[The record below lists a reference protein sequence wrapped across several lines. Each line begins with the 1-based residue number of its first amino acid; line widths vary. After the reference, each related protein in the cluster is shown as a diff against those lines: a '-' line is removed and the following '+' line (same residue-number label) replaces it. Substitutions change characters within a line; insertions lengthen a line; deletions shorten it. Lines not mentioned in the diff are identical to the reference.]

1 MFDFSTFTPEQI
13 EERMSALKAEI
24 STADEARLAE
34 LNSELDAIE
43 QRRAELVEI
52 EARKVEERARV
63 AEDNTLPVVKEIPQ
77 EERKKMDI
85 KEFRNTKQYIDA
97 FAEYIKTND
106 DTELRTLL
114 STNVEGGTIAVP
126 DFVANEIKTAWDNEM
141 LMSKVPTIE
150 IAGNYEVMFEISGTD
165 AVIHVEGSGA
175 VAEEELVEGIAKI
188 EPMSIKKWISI
199 SKTVMKLTGEAFL
212 NYIYR
217 ELAHKIAKKAADT
230 LVAKIA
236 ALPQVATATTPSAAK
251 IELAPD
257 VNTVD
262 EAISY
267 LSDEANNPIVIMNK
281 RTKPAFKAAA
291 KAAGYAVDPFEGCE
305 VVFNNSLPA
314 FSAATAGQVYMI
326 VGDMSGAIKTTP
338 DGDKVDYIFDEL
350 SRKKENLVEV
360 LGEQLM
366 GLGVVADKSFTL
378 VAKPQANG

>member
-1 MFDFSTFTPEQI
+1 MLDFSTFTPEQI
-13 EERMSALKAEI
+13 EERMTALKAEI

-77 EERKKMDI
+77 EERKRMDI

-188 EPMSIKKWISI
+188 EPISIKKWISI

-314 FSAATAGQVYMI
+314 FSAASAGQVYMI

>member
-141 LMSKVPTIE
+141 LMSKVLTIE

-314 FSAATAGQVYMI
+314 FSAASAGQVYMI

>member
-77 EERKKMDI
+77 EERKKMEM

-141 LMSKVPTIE
+141 LMSKVTTIE

-188 EPMSIKKWISI
+188 EPISIKKWISI

-314 FSAATAGQVYMI
+314 FSAASAGQVYMI

-338 DGDKVDYIFDEL
+338 DGDKVDFIFDEL

>member
-1 MFDFSTFTPEQI
+1 MFDYSTLTPDQI
-13 EERMSALKAEI
+13 EERVSALKSEI

-34 LNSELDAIE
+34 INDELEAIE
-43 QRRAELVEI
+43 SRRKELLEI
-52 EARKVEERARV
+52 EARKVEERKKV
-63 AEDNTLPVVKEIPQ
+63 AEDLTLPIIEETPQ
-77 EERKKMDI
+77 EARKMVDI
-85 KEFRNTKQYIDA
+85 KEFRNSKQYIDA

-126 DFVANEIKTAWDNEM
+126 DFVANEIRTAWDNEM
-141 LMSKVPTIE
+141 LMAKVPSIDVV
-150 IAGNYEVMFEISGTD
+150 GNYSVMFEISGTD

-175 VAEEELVEGIAKI
+175 VAEEELIEGIAKI
-188 EPMSIKKWISI
+188 EPESIKKWISV

-236 ALPQVATATTPSAAK
+236 ALPQVATATSPSAAK
-251 IELAPD
+251 LELAPD
-257 VNTVD
+257 VNTVG

-281 RTKPAFKAAA
+281 RTKPAFIAAA
-291 KAAGYAVDPFEGCE
+291 KAAGYALDPFDNCE
-305 VVFNNSLPA
+305 VVYNNSLPA

-326 VGDMSGAIKTTP
+326 VGDMSGTVKTTP
-338 DGDKVDYIFDEL
+338 GGDNVDFIFDEL

-360 LGEQLM
+360 LGEQLV

>member
-1 MFDFSTFTPEQI
+1 MFDFSTFTPDQI
-13 EERMSALKAEI
+13 EERISALKTEI
-24 STADEARLAE
+24 STADEARLSE
-34 LNSELDAIE
+34 INSELDAIE

>member
-236 ALPQVATATTPSAAK
+236 ALPQVATSTTPSAAK

>member
-1 MFDFSTFTPEQI
+1 MLDFSTFTPEQI
-13 EERMSALKAEI
+13 EERMTALKAEI

-77 EERKKMDI
+77 EERKRMDI

-188 EPMSIKKWISI
+188 EPISIKKWISI

-305 VVFNNSLPA
+305 IVFNNSLPA
-314 FSAATAGQVYMI
+314 YSAATAGQVYMI

>member
-85 KEFRNTKQYIDA
+85 KEFKNTKQYIDA

-126 DFVANEIKTAWDNEM
+126 DFVANEIRTAWDNEM
-141 LMSKVPTIE
+141 LMSRVPTIE

-188 EPMSIKKWISI
+188 EPISIKKWISI

-267 LSDEANNPIVIMNK
+267 LSDEANNPIVILNK

>member
-1 MFDFSTFTPEQI
+1 MLDFSTFTPEQI
-13 EERMSALKAEI
+13 EERMTALKAEI

-77 EERKKMDI
+77 EERKRMDI

-188 EPMSIKKWISI
+188 EPISIKKWISI

>member
-150 IAGNYEVMFEISGTD
+150 IAGNYEVMFEISATD

-188 EPMSIKKWISI
+188 EPISIKKWISI

-236 ALPQVATATTPSAAK
+236 ALPQVATSTTPSAAK

-262 EAISY
+262 DAISY

-305 VVFNNSLPA
+305 IVFNNSLPA

>member
-1 MFDFSTFTPEQI
+1 MFDYSTFTPDQI
-13 EERMSALKAEI
+13 EERISALKSEI
-24 STADEARLAE
+24 STADETRLSEINGE
-34 LNSELDAIE
+34 LEAIE
-43 QRRAELVEI
+43 ARRNELIEI
-52 EARKVEERARV
+52 EARKVEERKKV
-63 AEDNTLPVVKEIPQ
+63 AEDLTLPIIEEMPQ
-77 EERKKMDI
+77 EERKMVDI
-85 KEFRNTKQYIDA
+85 KEFRNSKEYVNA

-141 LMSKVPTIE
+141 LMAKVPTIA
-150 IAGNYEVMFEISGTD
+150 ISGNYEVMFEISGSD

-188 EPMSIKKWISI
+188 EPISIKKWISI

-230 LVAKIA
+230 LVAKIKV
-236 ALPQVATATTPSAAK
+236 LPQVATSTTPSAAK

-257 VNTVD
+257 VNTVG

-267 LSDEANNPIVIMNK
+267 LSDEANNPVVIMNK
-281 RTKPAFKAAA
+281 RTKPAFIAAA
-291 KAAGYAVDPFEGCE
+291 KAAGYALDPFDNCE
-305 VVFNNSLPA
+305 VIYNNSLPA
-314 FSAATAGQVYMI
+314 FSAATAGEVYMI
-326 VGDMSGAIKTTP
+326 VGDLNGAVKTTP
-338 DGDKVDYIFDEL
+338 DGDSVDYIFDEL

>member
-1 MFDFSTFTPEQI
+1 MFDYSTFTPDQI
-13 EERMSALKAEI
+13 EERINALKSEI
-24 STADEARLAE
+24 STADEARLSEINGE
-34 LNSELDAIE
+34 LEAIE
-43 QRRAELVEI
+43 ARRNELIEI
-52 EARKVEERARV
+52 EARKVEERKKV
-63 AEDNTLPVVKEIPQ
+63 AEDLTLPIIEEMPQ
-77 EERKKMDI
+77 EERKMVDI
-85 KEFRNTKQYIDA
+85 KEFRNSKEYVNA

-126 DFVANEIKTAWDNEM
+126 DFVADEIKTAWDNEM
-141 LMSKVPTIE
+141 LMAKVPTIA
-150 IAGNYEVMFEISGTD
+150 ISGNYEVMFEISGTD

-188 EPMSIKKWISI
+188 EPISIKKWISI

-257 VNTVD
+257 VNTVG

-267 LSDEANNPIVIMNK
+267 LSDEANNPVVIMNK
-281 RTKPAFKAAA
+281 RTKPAFIAAA
-291 KAAGYAVDPFEGCE
+291 KAAGYALDPFDNCE
-305 VVFNNSLPA
+305 VIYNNSLPA
-314 FSAATAGQVYMI
+314 FSAATAGEVYMI
-326 VGDMSGAIKTTP
+326 VGDLNGAVKTTP
-338 DGDKVDYIFDEL
+338 DGDSVDYIFDEL

>member
-77 EERKKMDI
+77 EERKKMEM

-150 IAGNYEVMFEISGTD
+150 IAGNYEVMFEISSTD

-230 LVAKIA
+230 FVAKIA

-267 LSDEANNPIVIMNK
+267 LSDEANNPIIIMNK

-305 VVFNNSLPA
+305 IVFNNSLPA
-314 FSAATAGQVYMI
+314 FSAASAGQVYMI
-326 VGDMSGAIKTTP
+326 VGDTSGAIKTTP
-338 DGDKVDYIFDEL
+338 DGDKVDFIFDEIT
-350 SRKKENLVEV
+350 RKKENLVEV

-366 GLGVVADKSFTL
+366 GLGVIADKSFTL